1 MAATPRSLAAVA
13 LNKVRTKMVAVSI
26 DCSSMLKTLAVICC
40 MGLLTGPLQAAEP
53 IRLRVIPYKAGWG
66 SKQIPVHNFQGE
78 LRAPPLLP
86 PKVVSTPKK
95 ANRRNNGNEW
105 WLDEDS
111 SWLMD

>member
-1 MAATPRSLAAVA
+1 MADTPRSLAAVA
-13 LNKVRTKMVAVSI
+13 LNQVSTKMVAVSV
-26 DCSSMLKTLAVICC
+26 DCSSMRKTLAVICC
-40 MGLLTGPLQAAEP
+40 MGLLAGPLQAAEP

-78 LRAPPLLP
+78 LRAPPSLP